1 MKKILLPGLLVG
13 LINLALG
20 MGVSYLFMMIPSV
33 AADYNNPALVRPF
46 EDPLM
51 MAFFLYP
58 FLLAIILAW
67 VWSKVKTLFTG
78 TAFEKG
84 LKFGLSIFLVLTI
97 PGMFV
102 TYTCFPLSILTVL
115 SWAVDG
121 LISVLVA
128 GVIFAKLNK

>member
-1 MKKILLPGLLVG
+1 MKKILLPGLLAG
-13 LINLALG
+13 LINLVLG
-20 MGVSYLFMMIPSV
+20 MGVSYLFMMIPSIT
-33 AADYNNPALVRPF
+33 ADYNNPALVRPF

-67 VWSKVKTLFTG
+67 VWSKVKTLLKG
-78 TAFEKG
+78 TAFKKG

-115 SWAVDG
+115 SWAVNG
-121 LISVLVA
+121 LISALVA
-128 GVIFAKLNK
+128 GLIFAKLNK

>member
-33 AADYNNPALVRPF
+33 TADYNNPALVRPF

-67 VWSKVKTLFTG
+67 VWSKVKTLLKG
-78 TAFEKG
+78 TAFKKG

-102 TYTCFPLSILTVL
+102 TYTCFPLSIITVL

-121 LISVLVA
+121 LISALVA
-128 GVIFAKLNK
+128 GLIFAKLNK